1 MVTQGN
7 FGVDGRRTSMYYQG
21 RRTFPAVW
29 DEILKTQQTRRCTMI
44 IVGELINASRKAITE
59 AIRNRDVEAI
69 QAVAR
74 QEHDAG
80 AHYIDVNAGI
90 FLGEEEDYLRWL
102 VQTVQAV
109 VEGPCS
115 LDSPNPKAIE
125 AALAVHK
132 GTPMLNSIS
141 LESDRYNAM
150 IPLLAGTDC
159 RVVALCMSDEGMPK
173 TAQDRL
179 RIADKLIN
187 ALVQRGVAPE
197 NIYVDPLVQPIS
209 VDGTFGIEFL
219 KAIALIREQFAGVHV
234 MCGLSNVSY
243 GLPGR
248 AFVNQTFM
256 SMAIA
261 HGLDGAIIN
270 PLDKRMMATII
281 AAEALAGRDNY
292 CMSFMKAHRAKK
304 FEF

>member
-1 MVTQGN
+1 M
-7 FGVDGRRTSMYYQG
+7 
-21 RRTFPAVW
+21 
-29 DEILKTQQTRRCTMI
+29 MI
-44 IVGELINASRKAITE
+44 IVGELINASRKAITDS
-59 AIRNRDVEAI
+59 IKNRDVEAI
-69 QAVAR
+69 QSVAR
-74 QEHDAG
+74 QQHEAG

-90 FLGEEEDYLRWL
+90 FLGEEGDYIRWL

-109 VEGPCS
+109 VDGPCS
-115 LDSPNPKAIE
+115 IDSPDPKAIE
-125 AALAVHK
+125 AGLSVHR
-132 GTPMLNSIS
+132 GTPMINSIS
-141 LESDRYNAM
+141 LESNRFNAM
-150 IPLLAGTDC
+150 IPILAGTDY
-159 RVVALCMSDEGMPK
+159 RVIALCMSDEGMPK

-187 ALVQRGVAPE
+187 GLVQNRIPMG

-219 KAIALIREQFAGVHV
+219 RAIALIKEKFPGVHA

-248 AFVNQTFM
+248 AFINQTFM
-256 SMAIA
+256 SMAVA
-261 HGLDGAIIN
+261 YGLDGAIIN
-270 PLDKRMMATII
+270 PLDKRMMANII

-292 CMSFMKAHRAKK
+292 CMAYMKAHRAKR

>member
-1 MVTQGN
+1 
-7 FGVDGRRTSMYYQG
+7 
-21 RRTFPAVW
+21 
-29 DEILKTQQTRRCTMI
+29 MI

-59 AIRNRDVEAI
+59 AIRSRDAGAI
-69 QAVAR
+69 QEVAR

-109 VEGPCS
+109 VDGPCS
-115 LDSPNPKAIE
+115 LDTPNPKAIE
-125 AALAVHK
+125 AGLAVHK
-132 GTPMLNSIS
+132 GTPMINSIS

-150 IPLLAGTDC
+150 IPLLAGTEC

-173 TAQDRL
+173 TAEDRL
-179 RIADKLIN
+179 RIADRLIN
-187 ALVQRGVAPE
+187 ALVQNRIPPE

-209 VDGTFGIEFL
+209 VDRTFGIEFL
-219 KAIALIREQFAGVHV
+219 RAIALIREKFAGVHI

-256 SMAIA
+256 PMAIA

-270 PLDKRMMATII
+270 PLDKRMMAGII

-292 CMSFMKAHRAKK
+292 CMNFMKAHRAKK

>member
-1 MVTQGN
+1 
-7 FGVDGRRTSMYYQG
+7 
-21 RRTFPAVW
+21 
-29 DEILKTQQTRRCTMI
+29 MI
-44 IVGELINASRKAITE
+44 IVGELINASRKAITD

-74 QEHDAG
+74 QQHEAG

-132 GTPMLNSIS
+132 GTAMINSIS

-179 RIADKLIN
+179 RIAERLIN
-187 ALVQRGVAPE
+187 ALVKRGIPPE

-209 VDGTFGIEFL
+209 VDGSFGSEFL
-219 KAIALIREQFAGVHV
+219 KAIALIREKMAGVHV

-248 AFVNQTFM
+248 AFINQTFM

-261 HGLDGAIIN
+261 QGLDGAIIN
-270 PLDKRMMATII
+270 PLDKRMMATILT
-281 AAEALAGRDNY
+281 AEALAGRDNY
-292 CMSFMKAHRAKK
+292 CMNFMKAHRAKK